1 MEKGKWFQKIADGAD
16 LSAEPLPGVP
26 IVELAG
32 DGRVLIEQHGGVTE
46 YSREQISV
54 KVRYGIVC
62 ICGCNLE
69 LALMTRQQLVI
80 IGKIHSIRLQ
90 RRGG

>member
-1 MEKGKWFQKIADGAD
+1 MDKGKWLQRIADGAD
-16 LSAEPLPGVP
+16 LSAETLPGVP

-32 DGRVLIEQHGGVTE
+32 DSRVLIEQHSGVTE

-54 KVRYGIVC
+54 RVRYGTIC

-80 IGKIHSIRLQ
+80 IGKINCIRLQ